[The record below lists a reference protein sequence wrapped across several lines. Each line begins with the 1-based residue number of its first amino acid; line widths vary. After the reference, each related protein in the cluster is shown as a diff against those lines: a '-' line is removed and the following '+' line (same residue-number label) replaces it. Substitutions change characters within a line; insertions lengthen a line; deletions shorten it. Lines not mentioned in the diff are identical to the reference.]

1 MVRMQ
6 KLIFCFPYNKG
17 AGGVNMMFMRLAS
30 HLHKLGHSVALVD
43 YVDGDMAKNKDEHI
57 ELIPYY
63 DEKEVVIPE
72 NSIVIFQSM
81 TPWSI
86 YPSLKMS
93 DDTKLFF
100 ITTLPANFYPVLPG
114 FLRNLMYEG
123 KTVAKFIWHTILSSE
138 YRKSKHFLK
147 LIEQKDSHAILDTDI
162 VCNLQKSLNVKMEN
176 PNILPLFSQDV
187 ESNLYLKE
195 DKKTDIIEL
204 GWVGRLADFKI
215 NILNHTI
222 KNAFEYANKM
232 KKKINFVVVGDGEH
246 ENELINLESEYF
258 TMTKISHIKP
268 SELNEFML
276 GLDMLFAMGT
286 TALDGAKM
294 GLPTVRLD
302 YSYSEIPLEYKY
314 KFFHE
319 VQGYSMGEKIE
330 SKCFTNGLHDFS
342 DLMSVFDQDK
352 KQLSE
357 MGYDFYKSHHSIDS
371 SAKLLISYIQKS
383 TMKWSDLTHN
393 NLTNSLFYNTWKRIK
408 GLS

>member
-30 HLHKLGHSVALVD
+30 HLHKLGYSVALID

-123 KTVAKFIWHTILSSE
+123 KTIAKFIWHTILSSE
-138 YRKSKHFLK
+138 YQKSKFFLN

-162 VCNLQKSLNVKMEN
+162 VCNLQQSLNIKITN
-176 PNILPLFSQDV
+176 PKILPLFSQDV
-187 ESNLYLKE
+187 ESNLYLKQ
-195 DKKTDIIEL
+195 DKKNDTIEL

-222 KNAFEYANKM
+222 KDAFDYANKNE
-232 KKKINFVVVGDGEH
+232 ISIVFSVVGGGAYEQK
-246 ENELINLESEYF
+246 LLNLESKYF
-258 TMTKISHIKP
+258 SIKKISYIKP
-268 SELNEFML
+268 LELTDFML
-276 GLDMLFAMGT
+276 SLDMLFAMGT
-286 TALDGAKM
+286 TALDGAKI

-302 YSYSEIPLEYKY
+302 YSYSEIPLGYKY

-330 SKCFTNGLHDFS
+330 SSCFSNGKHS
-342 DLMSVFDQDK
+342 FDEFMFIWQNNRNK
-352 KQLSE
+352 LSQN
-357 MGYDFYKSHHSIDS
+357 MYNSYLANHSISNS
-371 SAKLLISYIQKS
+371 SQLLIKYLSKS
-383 TMKWSDLTHN
+383 SLIYKTLKTN
-393 NLTNSLFYNTWKRIK
+393 NLLVSLFYDIWKKIK
-408 GLS
+408 R